1 METTVLKLHDLNY
14 MHEFK
19 LLTQDV
25 SWEDREENYII
36 EWGYKLL
43 FKKDIWNDFILLYS
57 RRADHKE
64 EKNNLAPREFIW

>member
-43 FKKDIWNDFILLYS
+43 FKKDI
-57 RRADHKE
+57 
-64 EKNNLAPREFIW
+64 